1 MVDRVP
7 DVDDSERILGW
18 WKVSYR
24 LRETI
29 LCESAKIDSGT
40 VSVKLQDDPTTD
52 TNHVQWTFKD
62 KRGEVEFIV
71 SIEYLPHRGIGGCV
85 IKHLGN
91 GRVNAESFDLYD
103 LAAKMVEPASVNN
116 DD

>member
-1 MVDRVP
+1 M
-7 DVDDSERILGW
+7 DDSERILGW

-29 LCESAKIDSGT
+29 LCEDAKIDSGT

-62 KRGEVEFIV
+62 KRGEIEFAV
-71 SIEYLPHRGIGGCV
+71 LIEYLPHRGIGGYV
-85 IKHLGN
+85 VEHAVN
-91 GRVNAESFDLYD
+91 GRTKVEPFDLYE
-103 LAAKMVEPASVNN
+103 LAAKLVESASTN
-116 DD
+116 DDD